1 MQMIQDVLDGLL
13 TNSLLEQHCWCVIVR
28 PCVSYNV
35 HSPVNFVI
43 QGINRPDP

>member
-1 MQMIQDVLDGLL
+1 MQMIQDVLDVLL
-13 TNSLLEQHCWCVIVR
+13 PNSLLEQHFWCVIVW

-35 HSPVNFVI
+35 HSQLNFVI